1 MPRPCKN
8 RRIQGR
14 PNSNYFKP
22 AGVQMSSLKQVELT
36 LEEFESLR
44 LIYIDNLPQ
53 EEASKKMQISQP
65 TFSRTL
71 KSTINKIS
79 DAIVNGKA
87 IKIQWK
93 Y

>member
-8 RRIQGR
+8 RRVRGI

-22 AGVQMSSLKQVELT
+22 AGVPFSSLSQVELDMD
-36 LEEFESLR
+36 EFESLR

-65 TFSRTL
+65 TFSRIL
-71 KSTINKIS
+71 KSTIKKIS

-87 IKIQWK
+87 IKIK
-93 Y
+93 